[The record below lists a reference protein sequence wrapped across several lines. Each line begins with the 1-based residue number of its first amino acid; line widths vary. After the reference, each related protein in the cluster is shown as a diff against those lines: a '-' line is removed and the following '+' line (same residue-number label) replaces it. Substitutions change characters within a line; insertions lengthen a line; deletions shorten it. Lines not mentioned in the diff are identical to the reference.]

1 MPRSYDNRRRAEA
14 AARTAE
20 QIAEATEQLLLHG
33 PVAALTLQAIARG
46 AGITVQ
52 TVLRHMGS
60 REGCLDAVRKRVAAR
75 VDGQRG
81 HSPPGDVPACLADLL
96 GHYEAEGRLML
107 TLLAQES
114 DDPFV
119 FEAMAQGRAFHR
131 AWVERCLA
139 GALPEAGRSLTIDAL
154 VAATDLSIWKLL
166 RLDLGRS
173 RTNTT
178 AIITRLVQALLEH
191 P

>member
-1 MPRSYDNRRRAEA
+1 MPRSYDNRRRAQA

-20 QIAEATEQLLLHG
+20 QIAEVTEHLLLEG
-33 PVAALTLQAIARG
+33 TVASLTLQAIAEG

-81 HSPPGDVPACLADLL
+81 HSPPGDVAACLADLL

-119 FEAMAQGRAFHR
+119 HQAMAQGRAFHR
-131 AWVERCLA
+131 AWVERCFA
-139 GALPEAGRSLTIDAL
+139 GSLPEPDRRLAIDAL
-154 VAATDLSIWKLL
+154 VAATDLAVWKLL

-173 RTNTT
+173 PADTT
-178 AIITRLVQALLEH
+178 AIITRLVQAVLEYS
-191 P
+191 